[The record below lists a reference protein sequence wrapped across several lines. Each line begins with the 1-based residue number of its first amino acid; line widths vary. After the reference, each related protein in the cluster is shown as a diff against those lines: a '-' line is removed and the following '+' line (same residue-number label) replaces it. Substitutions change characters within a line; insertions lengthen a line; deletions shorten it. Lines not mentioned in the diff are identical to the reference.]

1 MQIQV
6 ITESDR
12 DNAITEI
19 RRLNAV
25 MAKLGDESLT
35 VFAEAYAADGL
46 VEILEVRA
54 SRGQR
59 EILVLDCS
67 REQVQAVLEWQACDD
82 EGELE
87 DLVIHLV
94 RKRPTQMNA
103 G

>member
-6 ITESDR
+6 INERER
-12 DNAITEI
+12 DTAIAEI
-19 RRLNAV
+19 RRLNSV
-25 MAKLGDESLT
+25 MAQFGDESRT

-46 VEILEVRA
+46 VDALEIRA
-54 SRGQR
+54 NRGQR

-67 REQVQAVLEWQACDD
+67 RQQIQAVLEWQACDD

-94 RKRPTQMNA
+94 RKQEEQIHE
-103 G
+103 

>member
-6 ITESDR
+6 INERER
-12 DNAITEI
+12 DTAIAEI
-19 RRLNAV
+19 RRLNSV
-25 MAKLGDESLT
+25 MAQFGDESRT
-35 VFAEAYAADGL
+35 VFAEAYATDGL

-54 SRGQR
+54 NRGQR
-59 EILVLDCS
+59 EILVMECS

-94 RKRPTQMNA
+94 QKA
-103 G
+103 

>member
-6 ITESDR
+6 INEQDR
-12 DNAITEI
+12 DTTIAEI

-25 MAKLGDESLT
+25 MAHFGDESRT

-46 VEILEVRA
+46 VDALEVRA
-54 SRGQR
+54 NRGHR

-67 REQVQAVLEWQACDD
+67 RPQIQAVLEWQACDD

-87 DLVIHLV
+87 DLIIHLV
-94 RKRPTQMNA
+94 RKQEEQSHE
-103 G
+103 